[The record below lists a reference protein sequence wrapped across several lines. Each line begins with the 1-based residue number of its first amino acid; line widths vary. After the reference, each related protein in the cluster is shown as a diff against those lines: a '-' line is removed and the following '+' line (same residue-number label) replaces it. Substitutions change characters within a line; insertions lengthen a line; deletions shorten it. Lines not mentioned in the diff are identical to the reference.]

1 MTVAGQ
7 AQGVAFLDDERLA
20 VTPHRGGI
28 YVQTLDR
35 AALLALARTGLTR
48 TLTAAECEQFQID
61 PCPTLDELIGSP
73 GAA

>member
-1 MTVAGQ
+1 MAVAGQ

-35 AALLALARTGLTR
+35 TALLALARAGLTR
-48 TLTAAECEQFQID
+48 TLMADECEQFQLD
-61 PCPTLDELIGSP
+61 PCPTLDQLIAGP
-73 GAA
+73 GTP